1 MKIKEII
8 YEMKHQPV
16 MTWVSIIGTA
26 LAIFLIM
33 VIVMMNQVRVVPYAP
48 ESNRDRWL
56 LNNAFSI
63 GNKEWVGDGGSNGGM
78 SYQTAKEIYYNM
90 ETPEEVTLFHN
101 WDKLCAMSVPGSPA
115 IKADKCETDDRFW
128 HVMDFTFV
136 DGAPYDRAEFESG
149 RPVAVIAESAAKKLF
164 GTTEATG
171 KHFYIN
177 HVDYT
182 VRGVVK
188 DVSPLA
194 SNAYGQ
200 VWVPFTSTNTANAT
214 WCNGIMGS
222 IKAIILAKDKSDFP
236 EIRRE
241 FDQRHK
247 AFFKQLEDDGFY
259 YIQRHRPFDQEMNTF
274 TQGANQEP
282 DMDSVY
288 RERYVTFTIL
298 LLVPAINL
306 SSMTHSRLR
315 RQRETIGVRRAF
327 GATRGEILWSLIA
340 ENMVITLIAGIIGLI
355 ATVIFFYLAQD
366 TLFVAPASSFTSAH
380 FHLGMVMSWSTF
392 GWALFFCFVLNLL
405 SAGIPAMQASRVNIV
420 NALSRK

>member
-1 MKIKEII
+1 MR
-8 YEMKHQPV
+8 HQPV

-56 LNNAFSI
+56 VNNAFSI
-63 GNKEWVGDGGSNGGM
+63 GNKNWSGDATSNGAM

-90 ETPEEVTLFHN
+90 QIPEEITLFYD
-101 WDKLCAMSVPGSPA
+101 WEPLCAISLPSITT

-128 HVMDFTFV
+128 HVMDFTFI
-136 DGAPYDRAEFESG
+136 DGGPYDRAEFESG
-149 RPVAVIAESAAKKLF
+149 RPVAVISESLAKKLY

-171 KHFYIN
+171 KHFAIK

-182 VRGVVK
+182 VKGVVK

-194 SNAYGQ
+194 TNAYAQ
-200 VWVPFTSTNTANAT
+200 VWVPFTSTTIVDFT
-214 WCNGIMGS
+214 WCEGLMGP

-236 EIRRE
+236 AIRNE
-241 FDQRHK
+241 FLQRHN
-247 AFFKQLEDDGFY
+247 AFFKQWKDDGYY
-259 YIQRHRPFDQEMNTF
+259 YIQHNRPYTQEVSSY
-274 TQGANQEP
+274 TQAANLEP

-288 RERYVTFTIL
+288 RERYVTFAIL

-315 RQRETIGVRRAF
+315 RQREAIGIRRAF
-327 GATRGEILWSLIA
+327 GATRGKILWGLIA
-340 ENMVITLIAGIIGLI
+340 ENMLITLVAGIIGLLSTI
-355 ATVIFFYLAQD
+355 IFFYLAQD
-366 TLFVAPASSFTSAH
+366 VLFSTNSFGRIN
-380 FHLGMVMSWSTF
+380 FHIGMVMSWSTF

-405 SAGIPAMQASRVNIV
+405 SAGLPALQASRVNIV